1 MDTANIKKEFIE
13 LIKLAPNY
21 GKVLRLLSYILALT
35 TIIMSILF
43 PIIAHLVK
51 NGHIFSSIYTALV
64 VGYVCV
70 FMKIGNYYF
79 LNTKTYVA
87 LIRPTIFM
95 GAWFDLIRANNIY
108 WFKALDAFFTFLP
121 ITFIIIF
128 YILTPFLYI
137 LIYNNG

>member
-1 MDTANIKKEFIE
+1 MDTAKIKNEFVE
-13 LIKLAPNY
+13 LIKLAPSY
-21 GKVLRLLSYILALT
+21 GKVPRLLSYILALT
-35 TIIMSILF
+35 TIIVSILF
-43 PIIAHLVK
+43 PIIADLVK

-70 FMKIGNYYF
+70 FMKIGYYYF

-95 GAWFDLIRANNIY
+95 GAWFDLIRENKIY

-121 ITFIIIF
+121 ITVIIIF